1 MTWQLLI
8 LEKEPPII
16 LRWPQKCSQ
25 VTGKTLKGRNT
36 RVIFEEQWLKRFHI
50 VSPKSDFRITIVC
63 QSV

>member
-8 LEKEPPII
+8 LEKEPLII

-25 VTGKTLKGRNT
+25 VTGKTLKSRNA